1 MTVRL
6 ALALVLVAACGGD
19 ESPPPAPRE
28 VIEAPAPVATPPPA
42 PPPEKVVKVL
52 SGKAIWYG
60 DGWEG
65 KRTASGEIFD
75 KHLWTAAH
83 RSLPLGSRVRVVN
96 LDNGRQVVVRINDRG
111 PYGKDRR
118 RIIDVTESAARQLD
132 FAGKGEIPVRLEV
145 LADPDPAPL
154 RSGR

>member
-1 MTVRL
+1 MTVRPAI
-6 ALALVLVAACGGD
+6 ALLVLAACGG
-19 ESPPPAPRE
+19 EKSPPPVEREVVEARAPAPPPAP
-28 VIEAPAPVATPPPA
+28 APPA
-42 PPPEKVVKVL
+42 EKVVKVM
-52 SGKAIWYG
+52 SGEAIWYG

-65 KRTASGEIFD
+65 KRTASGERFD

-111 PYGKDRR
+111 PYGKDRS

-132 FAGKGEIPVRLEV
+132 FAGKGEIPVRLEL
-145 LADPDPAPL
+145 LADPDPSPL
-154 RSGR
+154 R

>member
-1 MTVRL
+1 MRAVL
-6 ALALVLVAACGGD
+6 AVVLLAACGG
-19 ESPPPAPRE
+19 EKSPPPVERE
-28 VIEAPAPVATPPPA
+28 VVEPRPAPPPPPPPPA
-42 PPPEKVVKVL
+42 PPAETVVEVQT
-52 SGKAIWYG
+52 GKAIWYG

-65 KRTASGEIFD
+65 KRTASGELFD

-96 LDNGRQVVVRINDRG
+96 VDNGNQVVVRINDRG

-118 RIIDVTESAARQLD
+118 RIIDVSEAAARQLD

-145 LADPDPAPL
+145 LAPQSL
-154 RSGR
+154 R